1 MMTDQTIHSSSRQTG
16 AHMTPAFAGHRC
28 QRPPS
33 YARSPWL
40 PSGQDQH
47 FRSARRRRKRRR
59 RGKGGITQEEKA
71 QDVAASAAAARRV
84 QHHLRLQDDGTKEQ
98 VKSQNECSFLSSQ
111 HGFGAKIKN
120 KGSFFLNTS
129 TSTYYAARVHCPSRN
144 RRFIYC
150 DKFNLEANLKG
161 PS

>member
-1 MMTDQTIHSSSRQTG
+1 
-16 AHMTPAFAGHRC
+16 MTPAFATAA

-59 RGKGGITQEEKA
+59 RRGKGGITQEKA

-84 QHHLRLQDDGTKEQ
+84 QHHLRLQADGTKEQ
-98 VKSQNECSFLSSQ
+98 VKSQNECSFLFSLTW
-111 HGFGAKIKN
+111 FWCI
-120 KGSFFLNTS
+120 
-129 TSTYYAARVHCPSRN
+129 
-144 RRFIYC
+144 
-150 DKFNLEANLKG
+150 DKK
-161 PS
+161 